1 MGKLLKNSWAL
12 FAGYFVLM
20 IAHGFQ
26 GNLIGVRSVIE
37 QFNFI
42 AIGSIMSGYFIG
54 YFTGANM
61 IPKLVGKVGHI
72 RVFAAFASMA
82 SLSILIH
89 AVFVNPI
96 VWTIARFI
104 TGYSIVGIFIVMES
118 WLNDRANNRTRGQ
131 LLSIYMFITLIG
143 LAYGTLLLNFSSP
156 EKYEPFI
163 LISVLLSLALI
174 PILLTKRKPP
184 KFKKLGFIDIKGL
197 YKTSPLGTVS
207 MLCTGIIHSALF
219 TLGAVYAASM
229 NFTIF
234 EISLLLFLVTVF
246 GGVFQ
251 WPVGYYS
258 DKSDRRI
265 IIIFCTFISAF
276 FCFLLILASGTSLEN
291 MYLATSVGVDKIM
304 FFIYIACYAGFA
316 IPIFTLNL
324 AYVND
329 YITKEKF
336 VAAGGGMQ
344 IIFGIGAMTGPLIC
358 ASLMNKFGTNG
369 FFIHLLTFHLIIGVF
384 GLYRITKRSYKDNPE
399 STFTPLPRNITPL
412 GIELDPTTGADIS
425 SEDKSK

>member
-1 MGKLLKNSWAL
+1 MSKLLKNSWAL

-20 IAHGFQ
+20 VAHGFQ
-26 GNLIGVRSVIE
+26 GNLLGVRSVIE
-37 QFNFI
+37 EFNYLTTG
-42 AIGSIMSGYFIG
+42 AIMSGYFVG
-54 YFTGANM
+54 YFAGANT

-96 VWTIARFI
+96 VWTFARFI
-104 TGYSIVGIFIVMES
+104 TGFSLVGIFIVMES

-143 LAYGTLLLNFSSP
+143 LSLGTLLLNFSSP

-163 LISVLLSLALI
+163 LVSLLLSSALI
-174 PILLTKRKPP
+174 PILLTKRKAP
-184 KFKKLGFIDIKGL
+184 KFKKLGYIDIKGL
-197 YKTSPLGTVS
+197 YRTSPLGTVS
-207 MLCTGIIHSALF
+207 MFCTGIIHSALF

-234 EISLLLFLVTVF
+234 EISILLFSVTVS
-246 GGVFQ
+246 GGIFQ
-251 WPVGYYS
+251 WPIGYYS
-258 DKSDRRI
+258 DNTDRRI
-265 IIIFCTFISAF
+265 VIIFCTFFASIFAF
-276 FCFLLILASGTSLEN
+276 LAITASGTSLEN
-291 MYLATSVGVDKIM
+291 MYLATNVGIDKIM
-304 FFIYIACYAGFA
+304 FFIYVILYAGMA

-329 YITKEKF
+329 YIPKEKF

-344 IIFGIGAMTGPLIC
+344 IIFGMGTLIGPFLC
-358 ASLMNKFGTNG
+358 SVLMNKFGTNG
-369 FFIHLLTFHLIIGVF
+369 FFIHLLFFHLVIGVF
-384 GLYRITKRSYKDNPE
+384 GLYRITKRSYEENPE

-412 GIELDPTTGADIS
+412 GIELDPTTGGDIS
-425 SEDKSK
+425 SSEKK